1 MEAQREKKKLKRFDP
16 ATQEQDRKPTKKILT
31 TIVEPQN
38 QIC

>member
-1 MEAQREKKKLKRFDP
+1 MEAQREKKLKPFDP
-16 ATQEQDRKPTKKILT
+16 ATQEQDRKPPTKILT